1 MNILPLNM
9 IKIFFKEII
18 TFIPFVLILH
28 KFLQNDSYKMNNLN
42 SDFEKM
48 KLNWFALISGRQPFQ
63 DGSVWRCDNFYD

>member
-42 SDFEKM
+42 SGSEKNEV
-48 KLNWFALISGRQPFQ
+48 KLVCFNMWTATFSRWVSLEM
-63 DGSVWRCDNFYD
+63 

>member
-1 MNILPLNM
+1 M
-9 IKIFFKEII
+9 KIFFKEII

-42 SDFEKM
+42 SDSEKNEV
-48 KLNWFALISGRQPFQ
+48 KLVCFICGRQPFQ